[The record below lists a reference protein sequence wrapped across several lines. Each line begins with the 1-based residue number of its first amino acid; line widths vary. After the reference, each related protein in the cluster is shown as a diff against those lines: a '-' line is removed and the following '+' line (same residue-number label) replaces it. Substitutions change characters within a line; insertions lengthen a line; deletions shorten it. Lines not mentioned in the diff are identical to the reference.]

1 MAQLVKTLRLRDLI
15 LLIIGSVIGSGIF
28 LVPGPVLRQLGH
40 SVGVASLVWIAGGI
54 LSLLGALT
62 YGELAAMR
70 PESGGLYVYVRDGFG
85 SLPAFLYGWSMFL
98 AIASGTIASLAVAF
112 STYLGAVVPL
122 SPLTGKI
129 VASAVIAVI
138 TIVNVW
144 GTRKS
149 SDLQNYTTLIKVLL
163 IVGISVIL
171 LILGRGYSG
180 IPAALWTEPASASL
194 FSRFGLAMIAVLWA
208 YEGWQF
214 VTYCAGET
222 VNPQKDFP
230 RALAS
235 SVVFLAGVYLLANY
249 AYLAALGPARA
260 ADSETIAATSIAT
273 VLGPSAAK
281 LVALTILV
289 SVFSAINSVSLTA
302 PRVFF
307 AMAND
312 GLFFRKLA
320 EVHPR
325 FHTPAFAVILLG
337 LWSAVLSC
345 MGKFQ
350 ELVNY
355 TMFVAW
361 IFYGL
366 GAASVFR
373 YRRKYPDL
381 PRPYR
386 VPGYPW
392 MPLLFVG
399 AAIALVLNVIVSTPR
414 NAAIGLGIVALGLP
428 AYAAWTGREK
438 RKDRENKISETRR
451 SKEGATR

>member
-1 MAQLVKTLRLRDLI
+1 MAQLIKTLRLRDLI

-28 LVPGPVLRQLGH
+28 LVPGPILRQAH
-40 SVGVASLVWIAGGI
+40 QSVGVASLVWIAGGI

-70 PESGGLYVYVRDGFG
+70 PASGGLYVYIREGFG
-85 SLPAFLYGWSMFL
+85 SLPAFLYGWAMFL
-98 AIASGTIASLAVAF
+98 AISSGTIASLAVAF
-112 STYLGAVVPL
+112 STYLGAVVPIN
-122 SPLTGKI
+122 PLAGKV
-129 VASAVIAVI
+129 VAVGVIAVI
-138 TIVNVW
+138 TVVNVW
-144 GTRKS
+144 GTRRS

-163 IVGISVIL
+163 IITISAIL
-171 LILGRGYSG
+171 LVLGRSYSDF
-180 IPAALWTEPASASL
+180 PAALWTEPVSASL
-194 FSRFGLAMIAVLWA
+194 LSRFGLAMIAVLWA

-230 RALAS
+230 RALGS
-235 SVVFLAGVYLLANY
+235 SVVFLAGVYLLANL

-260 ADSETIAATSIAT
+260 AESETIAATSIAT

-307 AMAND
+307 AMASD

-320 EVHPR
+320 EVHHR
-325 FHTPAFAVILLG
+325 FHTPAFAIVLLG
-337 LWSAVLSC
+337 VWSAVLSC

-366 GAASVFR
+366 GAASVFP
-373 YRRKYPDL
+373 YRRRYSGL

-392 MPLLFVG
+392 TPLLFVV
-399 AAIALVLNVIVSTPR
+399 AAAALVFNVIVSTPR
-414 NAAIGLGIVALGLP
+414 NAGIGLGIVALGLP
-428 AYAAWTGREK
+428 AYAAWKLRE
-438 RKDRENKISETRR
+438 
-451 SKEGATR
+451 SKNATRQEIISKT